1 MKKTLL
7 LVAVLCS
14 VSGVANAWGWGGRPR
29 PPYNGTTPV
38 RAPEINPASAGS
50 ALTLLL
56 GGLTV
61 LRSRVGKKK

>member
-7 LVAVLCS
+7 MFVVLGSVA
-14 VSGVANAWGWGGRPR
+14 GIANASNWQRPHPRPR
-29 PPYNGTTPV
+29 AV
-38 RAPEINPASAGS
+38 HAPEINPASAAS

-61 LRSRVGKKK
+61 LRGRVGKKK